1 MDQPSSRRARS
12 PGATTRR
19 GALTVQEFAARA
31 GFDAGAS
38 RRTLFEA
45 LLQALEKHGAKT
57 LILEDQDRRP
67 LSYLDLVR
75 AAFALGRRI
84 DKLTDKGE
92 RVGLLLPTS
101 MGVVVTFFALHAIG
115 RTPVMLNF
123 SAGSRNVRAAC
134 AAAGVK
140 RILSSKRF
148 IAQGRLEDLVDDLTS
163 VAAVTYLEDVREQ
176 IGTVDRLYAALAGA
190 FPRRFAAKAQSDDIG
205 VILFT
210 SGSFGA
216 PKGVVLTH
224 ANLLANVAQVA
235 AHIPLDPNWI
245 WFNPLPAFH
254 SFGLTGG
261 ILLPLIEGL
270 RAFQYPS
277 PLHYKVI
284 PGLVRETR
292 ASVLLSTDTF
302 INQYARSSQADD
314 LSALEFVVCG
324 AERVRPETHDL
335 LKDRFGVI
343 LVEGYGVTEAS
354 PVVAVNKPTDNR
366 PGTVGQLLP
375 GLAARIEPVEGIKG
389 GGKLILKGPNVMAG
403 YLKPG
408 GGVEPPKDGWYDTG
422 DIVSIDADG
431 WVHILGRAKRFA
443 KIGGEMVSLA
453 GVEELATEVWPE
465 SRHAVISMS
474 DAKKGERLVLMTDR
488 QDATASDLLAHFKAT
503 GAPELAAPRRI
514 IHVNEVPVLG
524 SGKTDYVAIQRMAE
538 ADAEADELN
547 GRRRGRA

>member
-1 MDQPSSRRARS
+1 
-12 PGATTRR
+12 
-19 GALTVQEFAARA
+19 VQEYSSKA
-31 GFDAGAS
+31 GYDVDAG

-45 LLQALEKHGAKT
+45 LIEAMRRKGAKT
-57 LILEDQDRRP
+57 PILEDQDRRP
-67 LSYLDLVR
+67 LTYLDLVR

-84 DKLTDKGE
+84 ETLTAKGE
-92 RVGLLLPTS
+92 RVGVLLPTS

-148 IAQGRLEDLVDDLTS
+148 VAQGRLEDLIEDLGA
-163 VAAVTYLEDVREQ
+163 VATVTYLEEIREQ
-176 IGTVDRLYAALAGA
+176 IGTADRLYAALAGQ
-190 FPRRFAAKAQSDDIG
+190 FPSRFAATAEPDDIG
-205 VILFT
+205 VVLFT

-216 PKGVVLTH
+216 PKGVALTH
-224 ANLLANVAQVA
+224 ANLLSNVAQVA

-261 ILLPLIEGL
+261 ILLPLFEGL

-302 INQYARSSQADD
+302 VNQYARSSQADD

-324 AERVRPETHDL
+324 AERVRPETHQL
-335 LKDRFGVI
+335 ISERFGVM

-375 GLAARIEPVEGIKG
+375 GLDARLEPVEGIKG
-389 GGKLILKGPNVMAG
+389 GGKLWLRGPNVMAG
-403 YLKPG
+403 YLTAR
-408 GGVEPPKDGWYDTG
+408 GVDAPPDGWYDTG
-422 DIVSIDADG
+422 DIVAIDDDG
-431 WVHILGRAKRFA
+431 WVRILGRAKRFA

-453 GVEELATEVWPE
+453 VVEELATELWPD
-465 SRHAVISMS
+465 SRNAVIALT
-474 DAKKGERLVLMTDR
+474 DIKKGERLVLMTDR
-488 QDATASDLLAHFKAT
+488 QDAEASALLAHFKGV

-514 IHVNEVPVLG
+514 LRVNELPVLG

-538 ADAEADELN
+538 TDAADEPN
-547 GRRRGRA
+547 GRRRNRA

>member
-1 MDQPSSRRARS
+1 L
-12 PGATTRR
+12 G
-19 GALTVQEFAARA
+19 
-31 GFDAGAS
+31 
-38 RRTLFEA
+38 RRTLF
-45 LLQALEKHGAKT
+45 QALIEAMRRYGAKT
-57 LILEDQDRRP
+57 PILEDQDRRP

-84 DKLTDKGE
+84 EQITDKGE
-92 RVGLLLPTS
+92 RVGVLLPTS

-134 AAAGVK
+134 ATAGVK
-140 RILSSKRF
+140 RILSSRRF
-148 IAQGRLEDLVDDLTS
+148 IAQGRLEDLIDDLAST
-163 VAAVTYLEDVREQ
+163 AAITYLEEVREQ
-176 IGTVDRLYAALAGA
+176 IGTADRLYAALAGS
-190 FPRRFAAKAQSDDIG
+190 FPDRFAAKAEPDDIG
-205 VILFT
+205 VVLFT

-216 PKGVVLTH
+216 PKGVALTH
-224 ANLLANVAQVA
+224 ANLLSNVAQVA

-261 ILLPLIEGL
+261 VLLPLLEGL

-302 INQYARSSQADD
+302 VNQYARSSQAED
-314 LSALEFVVCG
+314 LSGLEFVVCG
-324 AERVRPETHDL
+324 AERVRLETHQL
-335 LKDRFGVI
+335 ISERFGVM

-375 GLAARIEPVEGIKG
+375 GLEARLEPVEGIKS
-389 GGKLILKGPNVMAG
+389 GGKLWLKGPNVMAG
-403 YLKPG
+403 YLTPG
-408 GGVEPPKDGWYDTG
+408 GGLDPPADGWYDTG
-422 DIVSIDADG
+422 DIVAIDEDG
-431 WVHILGRAKRFA
+431 WVRILGRAKRFA

-453 GVEELATEVWPE
+453 VVEELASELWPE
-465 SRHAVISMS
+465 SRNAVISLS

-488 QDATASDLLAHFKAT
+488 QDAEASALLAHFKVV

-514 IHVNEVPVLG
+514 IRVNEVPVLG

-538 ADAEADELN
+538 ADVAEEMD